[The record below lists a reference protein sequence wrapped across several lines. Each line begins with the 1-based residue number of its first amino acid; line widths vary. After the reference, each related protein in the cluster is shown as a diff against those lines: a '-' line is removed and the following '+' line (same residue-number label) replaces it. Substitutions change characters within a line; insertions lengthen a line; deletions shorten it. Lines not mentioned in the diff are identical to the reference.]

1 MEPIYPIDTRHMFR
15 LEQKAAL
22 ELTPTDRTELIDQLN
37 AVLTDLEVLR
47 TCPNGPV
54 CEAEPQSVLREDVV
68 QPSTN
73 RTLLLANAPAADG
86 EFFLVPRTVE

>member
-1 MEPIYPIDTRHMFR
+1 MEPIYPIDTRLMIQ
-15 LEQKAAL
+15 LERQAAL

-47 TCPNGPV
+47 TCPDSPS
-54 CEAEPQSVLREDVV
+54 AEWSAACPLRADETA
-68 QPSTN
+68 PSTD
-73 RTLLLANAPAADG
+73 RAHLLANAPATDG

>member
-1 MEPIYPIDTRHMFR
+1 MEPIYPINTKRMIR

-47 TCPNGPV
+47 TCPVGPV
-54 CEAEPQSVLREDVV
+54 CETQLRSALREDVV
-68 QPSTN
+68 QPSTA
-73 RTLLLANAPAADG
+73 RTLLLANAPATDG